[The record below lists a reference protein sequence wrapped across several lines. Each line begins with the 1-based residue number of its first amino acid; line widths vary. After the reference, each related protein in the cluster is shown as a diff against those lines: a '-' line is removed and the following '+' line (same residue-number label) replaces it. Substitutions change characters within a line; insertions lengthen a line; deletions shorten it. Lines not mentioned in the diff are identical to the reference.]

1 MTARVAGATARV
13 LGLAA
18 TPWPYA
24 AWLAISAAWLVVA
37 GHVDPYVL
45 GFSSFATAA
54 VSGVLALVALIR
66 SPRHL
71 PLALVGALPTAVAFY
86 VLGTYNWA

>member
-1 MTARVAGATARV
+1 VTAQVAGATARV
-13 LGLAA
+13 LGFLA
-18 TPWPYA
+18 TPWPYV

-37 GHVDPYVL
+37 AQIDPYVL
-45 GFSSFATAA
+45 GFSSFATAGA
-54 VSGVLALVALIR
+54 SGLLSLMALIR

-71 PLALVGALPTAVAFY
+71 PLAVAASLPTAVAFY